1 MTKTEFLSRLA
12 EELKGISAE
21 EREEALN
28 YYSEYLDEAGE
39 ENEEAA
45 IEELGG
51 PEKVARIIRA
61 NTAQSAQGAQ
71 PAAPKAA
78 AEDPFGAAAQPVPP
92 SSAYAQGGQSA
103 QQVQSGP
110 AYTQS
115 GPDDTQSGPA
125 YAQTAPGA
133 PHIPYEGYEAP
144 RRRSYLWLWIIL
156 GVICIPVIIGLMGA
170 ILGLIGGV
178 IGMLASL
185 IIGGAT
191 AAFAGFGLIIK
202 SVFLFSS
209 YPAGALFMM
218 GGGFLT
224 GGLGV
229 LACAFGIWLIR
240 KGVPFVASSIR
251 SGWSYLKGKVRDLRW
266 ND

>member
-103 QQVQSGP
+103 QQAQSGP

-156 GVICIPVIIGLMGA
+156 GVIC
-170 ILGLIGGV
+170 
-178 IGMLASL
+178 MLASL

>member
-12 EELKGISAE
+12 EELNGISAE

-71 PAAPKAA
+71 SAAPKAA
-78 AEDPFGAAAQPVPP
+78 QADPFGAAAQPVPP
-92 SSAYAQGGQSA
+92 SSAYAQGGQSTQRA
-103 QQVQSGP
+103 QSGP

-115 GPDDTQSGPA
+115 GPA
-125 YAQTAPGA
+125 YAQTAQSA

-156 GVICIPVIIGLMGA
+156 GVICIPVIIGLLGA

-178 IGMLASL
+178 IGMLAGL

-240 KGVPFVASSIR
+240 KGVPFVAGSIR
-251 SGWSYLKGKVRDLRW
+251 SGWSYLKGKVRDLR
-266 ND
+266 

>member
-78 AEDPFGAAAQPVPP
+78 QADPFGAAAQPVPP
-92 SSAYAQGGQSA
+92 SSAYAQGGQSTQRA
-103 QQVQSGP
+103 QSGP

-115 GPDDTQSGPA
+115 GPA
-125 YAQTAPGA
+125 YAQTAQSA

-156 GVICIPVIIGLMGA
+156 GVICIPVIIGLLGA

-178 IGMLASL
+178 IGMLAGL

-240 KGVPFVASSIR
+240 KGVPFVAGSIR
-251 SGWSYLKGKVRDLRW
+251 SGWSYLKGKVRDLR
-266 ND
+266 

>member
-71 PAAPKAA
+71 SAAPKAA
-78 AEDPFGAAAQPVPP
+78 QADPFGAAAQPVPP
-92 SSAYAQGGQSA
+92 SSAYAQRA
-103 QQVQSGP
+103 QSGP

-156 GVICIPVIIGLMGA
+156 GVICIPVIIGLLGA

-178 IGMLASL
+178 IGMLAGL

-240 KGVPFVASSIR
+240 KGVPFVAGSIR
-251 SGWSYLKGKVRDLRW
+251 SGWSYLKGKVRDLR
-266 ND
+266 

>member
-78 AEDPFGAAAQPVPP
+78 AEDPFGAAAQHVPP

-103 QQVQSGP
+103 QQAQSGP

-156 GVICIPVIIGLMGA
+156 GVICIPVIIGLLGA
-170 ILGLIGGV
+170 ILGLISGV
-178 IGMLASL
+178 IGMLAGL

>member
-12 EELKGISAE
+12 EELNGISAE

-39 ENEEAA
+39 GNEEAA

-71 PAAPKAA
+71 SAAPKAA
-78 AEDPFGAAAQPVPP
+78 QADPFGAAAQPVPP
-92 SSAYAQGGQSA
+92 SSAYAQGGQST
-103 QQVQSGP
+103 QQ
-110 AYTQS
+110 A
-115 GPDDTQSGPA
+115 QSGPA

-156 GVICIPVIIGLMGA
+156 GVICIPVIIGLLGA

-178 IGMLASL
+178 IGMLAGL

-240 KGVPFVASSIR
+240 KGVPFVAGSIR
-251 SGWSYLKGKVRDLRW
+251 SGWNYLKGKVRDLR
-266 ND
+266 

>member
-78 AEDPFGAAAQPVPP
+78 AEDPFRAAEQHVPP
-92 SSAYAQGGQSA
+92 SSAYAQSSSDYT
-103 QQVQSGP
+103 QSGP
-110 AYTQS
+110 AY
-115 GPDDTQSGPA
+115 TQSGPA

-156 GVICIPVIIGLMGA
+156 GVICIPVIIGLLGA

-178 IGMLASL
+178 IGMLAGL

-240 KGVPFVASSIR
+240 KGVPFVAGSIR
-251 SGWSYLKGKVRDLRW
+251 SGWSYLKGKVRDLR
-266 ND
+266 

>member
-78 AEDPFGAAAQPVPP
+78 AEDPFRAAEQHVPP
-92 SSAYAQGGQSA
+92 SSAYAQSSSDYT
-103 QQVQSGP
+103 QSGP

-115 GPDDTQSGPA
+115 GPA
-125 YAQTAPGA
+125 YAQTASGA

-156 GVICIPVIIGLMGA
+156 GVICIPVIIGLLGA

-178 IGMLASL
+178 IGMLAGL

-240 KGVPFVASSIR
+240 KGVPFVAGSIR
-251 SGWSYLKGKVRDLRW
+251 SGWNYLKGKVRDLR
-266 ND
+266 